1 MPFCPQPKV
10 VRTSKNLNG
19 RFKRE
24 KNDTRDIFEVMEE
37 IIVTLKLEQK
47 NS

>member
-24 KNDTRDIFEVMEE
+24 KNDTRDTFKGMEE
-37 IIVTLKLEQK
+37 IIVTLKLEQ
-47 NS
+47 NSS